1 MDEDSN
7 KKRAASKSPAKAEAS
22 NKENEIGS
30 VKRAQLQSSVTD
42 MVDALFKAAKER
54 DPEDVKA
61 ITFTMTPS
69 IGGEVKIAA
78 TDPVFEQWK
87 KDHCREEYDSEDS
100 GAADF
105 CSDCLKSPC
114 VWVKNEEHV
123 TAIAASMEGQ
133 PNLAIRFQLYSFFTR
148 SLHGTLEKGK
158 RIPLPCCCGRK
169 IREHFPSE
177 DGEAYVGFKPGTVNT
192 EEA

>member
-1 MDEDSN
+1 MDEDNN
-7 KKRAASKSPAKAEAS
+7 KKRAASKSPAKDG
-22 NKENEIGS
+22 NKENDMGT
-30 VKRAQLQSSVTD
+30 VKRAQVAGSVNE
-42 MVDALFKAAKER
+42 MMEALFSAAKEK

-61 ITFTMTPS
+61 ITFTMTPT

-100 GAADF
+100 EAANF
-105 CSDCLKSPC
+105 CSLCLKSPC
-114 VWVKNEEHV
+114 VWIKNEEHV
-123 TAIAASMEGQ
+123 RAIVASMEGQ

-148 SLHGTLEKGK
+148 SLHGVLGKGK

-169 IREHFPSE
+169 IREEFPHE
-177 DGEAYVGFKPGTVNT
+177 EGESFVGFKPGTVNT
-192 EEA
+192 EEP